1 VEEGSPDDV
10 PGQVLHGRLIF
21 RRDAITAEDLES
33 GMTSVGEHVDYNVSQ
48 RVMEKVR
55 NMDVENY
62 SKKD

>member
-1 VEEGSPDDV
+1 
-10 PGQVLHGRLIF
+10 
-21 RRDAITAEDLES
+21 
-33 GMTSVGEHVDYNVSQ
+33 MTPVGEYVDHNVSQ